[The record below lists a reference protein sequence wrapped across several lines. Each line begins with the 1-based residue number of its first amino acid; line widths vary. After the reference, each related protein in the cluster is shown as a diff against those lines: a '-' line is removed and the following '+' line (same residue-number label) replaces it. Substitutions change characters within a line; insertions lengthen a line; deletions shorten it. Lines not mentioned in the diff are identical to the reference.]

1 MNHLFCLTYI
11 NNTVKGEANRAT
23 KGSWKEGSVGGV
35 KNKNQKNLP
44 LAVVV
49 VLRAHTFRGKP
60 PCHGDG

>member
-35 KNKNQKNLP
+35 KNKNQKKTTACCCSCPESTHIQRETSLS
-44 LAVVV
+44 
-49 VLRAHTFRGKP
+49 R
-60 PCHGDG
+60 